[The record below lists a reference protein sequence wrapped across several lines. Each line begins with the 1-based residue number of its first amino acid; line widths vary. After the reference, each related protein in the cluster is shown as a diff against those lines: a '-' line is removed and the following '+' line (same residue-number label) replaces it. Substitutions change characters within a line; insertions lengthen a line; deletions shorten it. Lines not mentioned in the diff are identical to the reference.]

1 MLSPFAQ
8 ELPYSVKQVLKYV
21 SEHHDSVKETLV
33 KLVLNCDLDND
44 PDPMTSEG
52 PANTVMQKLLR

>member
-1 MLSPFAQ
+1 M
-8 ELPYSVKQVLKYV
+8 KQVLKYV

-44 PDPMTSEG
+44 PDPMTSDG